1 MDKWNDA
8 ITRAT
13 MKALVKEAILNYGVQ
28 KLANELKPRCTRT
41 AVYLWMDKGSV
52 PPMRALQ
59 VAKIL
64 GIDRHYVRPDLYPER
79 ESV

>member
-1 MDKWNDA
+1 
-8 ITRAT
+8 
-13 MKALVKEAILNYGVQ
+13 
-28 KLANELKPRCTRT
+28 
-41 AVYLWMDKGSV
+41 MDKGSV

-79 ESV
+79 ESAKPVA